1 MNKDLIKKISKEF
14 AEQHIH
20 KEPDLRDE
28 DRNEMVNT
36 VSDFAEDI
44 IKYINEHYYIV
55 DKDKV
60 NNEIHHLTHG
70 VFCDDMQTTKYIQ
83 GRKDIIT
90 EFFAISILN

>member
-20 KEPDLRDE
+20 KEPDLSDA

-36 VSDFAEDI
+36 VSDFAENI

-55 DKDKV
+55 DKNIVDK
-60 NNEIHHLTHG
+60 EIYHLMHG
-70 VFCDDMQTTKYIQ
+70 VFCDDMQTTKYT
-83 GRKDIIT
+83 RTKRYY
-90 EFFAISILN
+90 